1 MNPTQAIQAAQAFA
15 RCFND
20 DEAVRR
26 AFERRRKLRRLLR
39 RASPLPD
46 ECLDHADWLAAERE
60 ARPVHGGFFHR
71 GPARRFSGCGGNL
84 TAETLRTAE
93 TAVLFS
99 ADSAVLCASAVD
111 LVAIHIDSTHLLKV
125 AQNII
130 NQWFV
135 NLQKSAVRPVR
146 AIGFTIATP

>member
-1 MNPTQAIQAAQAFA
+1 MNAAGVMLWGENSRPAPDGKILSFA
-15 RCFND
+15 C
-20 DEAVRR
+20 
-26 AFERRRKLRRLLR
+26 L
-39 RASPLPD
+39 SP
-46 ECLDHADWLAAERE
+46 
-60 ARPVHGGFFHR
+60 HGGCLHR